1 MERKPTRQFGED
13 DAMRTTNVNPQTD
26 KNGSGRVFW
35 KRVDFWVILLLL
47 AVAAA
52 FYRDSWQE
60 IREGIRQITWREL
73 LHCILLSLAAYVLEG
88 MTIACMMSA
97 VRSGSDCTF
106 PVKRGTAIA
115 YLCEFYR
122 LITLGS
128 GSGFAEIYYLHKSG
142 IETGTATVLT
152 MLQYVCKRIAILT
165 LGCLGGLTLCCGHRT
180 SLAYRELFREY
191 AVFIAAGCMI
201 SIGVIA
207 AFLSVAVSAKITNVI
222 TGLLDWAGVRFPSF
236 EKKGCEWKRQVT
248 LLNRFGGIVLG
259 KKREIT
265 CVILLQGGKLFL
277 FYSIPAYLLHEK
289 AARTMGWYD
298 DGADAAMGWIVCVLL
313 MAVVYMLA
321 GIIPAPSGAGSLEFV
336 FLLFFSGMI
345 RAQVALPAI
354 LVFRFATW
362 IVPFLIGG
370 AVKIRNS
377 SA

>member
-1 MERKPTRQFGED
+1 MERKPARQFDED

-180 SLAYRELFREY
+180 SLAYRGLFREY

-222 TGLLDWAGVRFPSF
+222 IELLDKISMRFPSS
-236 EKKGCEWKRQVT
+236 EKSVCGWKEQAI
-248 LLNRFGGIVLG
+248 LLNRSGGIILVQR
-259 KKREIT
+259 KKIAGA
-265 CVILLQGGKLFL
+265 ILLQIGKLVL
-277 FYSIPAYLLHEK
+277 FYLIPAYLLHRQL
-289 AARTMGWYD
+289 AITIDWHVGGMQ
-298 DGADAAMGWIVCVLL
+298 DAAMSWQICVWL
-313 MAVVYMLA
+313 MAVVYMLS

-345 RAQVALPAI
+345 RAQTALPAI

-370 AVKIRNS
+370 AVKIWYD
-377 SA
+377 